1 MDKNFAYSFKKY
13 PLTGNFWL
21 DLNPMTKFIISM
33 CIAISAIV
41 VYNWRYALVIIALY
55 FIMAYAVGIGKNYAK
70 AMAGVGL
77 LLLVFTVIIRQIGHR
92 DINQTLM
99 FSIFGWDWYWESFNV
114 ALNIVGY
121 MVGFAGALLIFFLT
135 TPMRDIMYTLE
146 QKGVRHEASFI
157 MLSSMQ
163 SITDMR
169 KSANT
174 IMESQKARGI
184 ETEGNMLVRAKAF
197 LPTLGPIVLNA
208 MSGTEEKSIAM
219 EARAFSYEG
228 KHTTLRDLR
237 PTTKKEIVLDVIA
250 VLYLL
255 ASIGYRV
262 AVSTG
267 VIG

>member
-1 MDKNFAYSFKKY
+1 
-13 PLTGNFWL
+13 
-21 DLNPMTKFIISM
+21 
-33 CIAISAIV
+33 
-41 VYNWRYALVIIALY
+41 
-55 FIMAYAVGIGKNYAK
+55 
-70 AMAGVGL
+70 
-77 LLLVFTVIIRQIGHR
+77 
-92 DINQTLM
+92 M
-99 FSIFGWDWYWESFNV
+99 FSIFGWDWYWESFDV

>member
-1 MDKNFAYSFKKY
+1 
-13 PLTGNFWL
+13 
-21 DLNPMTKFIISM
+21 
-33 CIAISAIV
+33 
-41 VYNWRYALVIIALY
+41 
-55 FIMAYAVGIGKNYAK
+55 
-70 AMAGVGL
+70 
-77 LLLVFTVIIRQIGHR
+77 
-92 DINQTLM
+92 
-99 FSIFGWDWYWESFNV
+99 
-114 ALNIVGY
+114 
-121 MVGFAGALLIFFLT
+121 
-135 TPMRDIMYTLE
+135 
-146 QKGVRHEASFI
+146 
-157 MLSSMQ
+157 
-163 SITDMR
+163 MR